1 MLSWRPAR
9 QRDRPPLPASSPRLT
24 GLDMRILRTL
34 FCALALVAVLVAAG
48 CGGGTKSVP
57 KDAVAVV
64 GGDTITKSEFN
75 FLLEGARS
83 QAKAAKATFPRPGT
97 TEYKSLQDKALA
109 YLVQEKELEQAGKDL
124 GVVVTDADV
133 NKQIADIKKRVFG
146 GNEQAFQTQMK
157 QQGFTLPLLRVFQ
170 KGNLL
175 SDRVYKK
182 VTGKVTVSEDDVKKY
197 YNQNVATQF
206 TSLATRDVRHI
217 LVGSKKKADDIESQ
231 LKGGADFASLAKKYS
246 TDTLSAVKGGKLTIE
261 KGKTVPEFDKVA
273 FSLKTNE
280 ISAPVHSQYGWHI
293 IQALGP
299 IKAEHKKPDE
309 FQHWLDKLRSD
320 YAKKIS
326 YQTGYAP
333 AATATVPTTTTAS
346 TTG

>member
-182 VTGKVTVSEDDVKKY
+182 VTGKVTVSE
-197 YNQNVATQF
+197 
-206 TSLATRDVRHI
+206 
-217 LVGSKKKADDIESQ
+217 KKADDIESQ

-299 IKAEHKKPDE
+299 IKAEHKKPLSE
-309 FQHWLDKLRSD
+309 VEGQIKTNLLQQK
-320 YAKKIS
+320 
-326 YQTGYAP
+326 
-333 AATATVPTTTTAS
+333 
-346 TTG
+346 